1 MAESPLSTADVFFAM
16 LRRDMRVARREAPFF
31 LLRTAMQ
38 PLLLM
43 IIFGYLLP
51 KIGMLRGS
59 YTATLLPGVLALSL
73 ALSAVQSVALPMVA
87 QFGFSKE
94 IEDRLLA
101 PIPSHLVALELVVA
115 GTIQGVLAGPRCP
128 AR

>member
-51 KIGMLRGS
+51 KIGILRGS
-59 YTATLLPGVLALSL
+59 YTATLLPGVLLDASELCSMSGVTL
-73 ALSAVQSVALPMVA
+73 DQLTQLVSYGVVTLTEASRDAQPKKTSASA
-87 QFGFSKE
+87 
-94 IEDRLLA
+94 
-101 PIPSHLVALELVVA
+101 
-115 GTIQGVLAGPRCP
+115 
-128 AR
+128 